1 MNEFTW
7 VVVEVLASLVG
18 VEADEGQMVEFVMAI
33 WLKDK
38 GCILRF
44 KFGEGRVKKILDCS
58 ENSIG

>member
-1 MNEFTW
+1 M
-7 VVVEVLASLVG
+7 VVEVLASLVG

-33 WLKDK
+33 WLKAK